1 MKSIREE
8 ANKIRNTP
16 TVITY
21 FREAGAYAGEITTE
35 TDKIALCVAAEDI
48 LLEACLRI
56 SGGDILTANK
66 AMKQMIQN
74 VQKNILLLNTIKK

>member
-16 TVITY
+16 TRLTY
-21 FREAGAYAGEITTE
+21 YRKPGESCGKVKSAAHE
-35 TDKIALCVAAEDI
+35 VSFCVAAEDI

-56 SGGDILTANK
+56 SGRDINRSYK
-66 AMKQMIQN
+66 ALELMAQN
-74 VQKNILLLNTIKK
+74 VRDKLSTIKK